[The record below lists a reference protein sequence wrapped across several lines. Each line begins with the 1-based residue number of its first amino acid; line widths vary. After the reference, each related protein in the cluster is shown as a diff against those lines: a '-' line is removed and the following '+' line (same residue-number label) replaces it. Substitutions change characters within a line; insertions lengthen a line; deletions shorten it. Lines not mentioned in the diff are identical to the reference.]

1 MVYLFRLNVP
11 DFEKVKKFQDEG
23 KAGITSG
30 QREPSLK
37 KLTVRMQLPK
47 KMEIG
52 PGVTLRRL
60 VKRKYRL
67 PGGIRATWS
76 S

>member
-1 MVYLFRLNVP
+1 MVCLVRLNVP
-11 DFEKVKKFQDEG
+11 DFEKVQDEG

-37 KLTVRMQLPK
+37 NWQLIIRMQLPK

-52 PGVTLRRL
+52 PGVTL
-60 VKRKYRL
+60 
-67 PGGIRATWS
+67 
-76 S
+76 